1 MLEIA
6 GDIWVIQGSHCKY
19 YYWHES
25 AACLPTKIHINSKW
39 ALAAN
44 LVNILAAGSITIL
57 YLSDILISPGG
68 GSQLSDITAGPL
80 SCLTPPPG
88 FVFWDTGFSQG
99 NIQAGLGTILFGF
112 ILLRK
117 SCDARTKKF

>member
-1 MLEIA
+1 M
-6 GDIWVIQGSHCKY
+6 IQGSHCKY

-44 LVNILAAGSITIL
+44 LVNILAAASITIL

-68 GSQLSDITAGPL
+68 GSQLSDITTGLLSHHRQGLCSGTLGFLKEISSLVWGQFYSDLFCSGNRVTRGPRN
-80 SCLTPPPG
+80 SEKITQ
-88 FVFWDTGFSQG
+88 SHSI
-99 NIQAGLGTILFGF
+99 N
-112 ILLRK
+112 
-117 SCDARTKKF
+117 

>member
-44 LVNILAAGSITIL
+44 LVNILAAASITIL

-68 GSQLSDITAGPL
+68 GSQLSDITTGRL
-80 SCLTPPPG
+80 SLSHTTARVCVLSVLGHWVFSRKYPG
-88 FVFWDTGFSQG
+88 WSGD
-99 NIQAGLGTILFGF
+99 NF
-112 ILLRK
+112 ILIYF
-117 SCDARTKKF
+117 AQEIV

>member
-1 MLEIA
+1 MSILLPARE
-6 GDIWVIQGSHCKY
+6 C
-19 YYWHES
+19 
-25 AACLPTKIHINSKW
+25 CLPTKIHINSKW

-44 LVNILAAGSITIL
+44 LVNILAAASITIL

-68 GSQLSDITAGPL
+68 GSQLSDITPRGPL
-80 SCLTPPPG
+80 SGPTPPPG

>member
-25 AACLPTKIHINSKW
+25 QLSLGTKIHINSKW
-39 ALAAN
+39 ALAGN
-44 LVNILAAGSITIL
+44 LVNILAAASITIL

-68 GSQLSDITAGPL
+68 GSQLSDITTGLLSSPL
-80 SCLTPPPG
+80 LSHTTARVCVLGHWVFSRKYPG
-88 FVFWDTGFSQG
+88 WSGD
-99 NIQAGLGTILFGF
+99 NF
-112 ILLRK
+112 ILIYF
-117 SCDARTKKF
+117 AQEIV